1 MNEGAT
7 SAMRGDLGAVL
18 ASVAAGRQA
27 PEANL
32 LIISGILCMVKPDS
46 LPMQDEPGGAVG
58 KMLVAGN

>member
-1 MNEGAT
+1 
-7 SAMRGDLGAVL
+7 MRGDLGAVL

-32 LIISGILCMVKPDS
+32 LIISGIPCMVKPGW

>member
-1 MNEGAT
+1 
-7 SAMRGDLGAVL
+7 MRGDLGAVL
-18 ASVAAGRQA
+18 ASVATGRQA